1 MVKKIRILDKIWLFK
16 RVKNLSKKKGVFGLI
31 DHPTAKNKT
40 LSIDADL
47 RDMHEL
53 EILIH
58 EFLHGADWTKDEEWI
73 VAASTDLAKFLW
85 RLGYRKCE
93 H

>member
-1 MVKKIRILDKIWLFK
+1 MVKKICILNKVWFFE
-16 RVKNLSKKKGVFGLI
+16 RVKNLEKKKGVLGLI
-31 DHPTAKNKT
+31 DHPDAKKKT

-47 RDMHEL
+47 RDMQEL
-53 EILIH
+53 EIIIH

-73 VAASTDLAKFLW
+73 VSASTDLAKFLW